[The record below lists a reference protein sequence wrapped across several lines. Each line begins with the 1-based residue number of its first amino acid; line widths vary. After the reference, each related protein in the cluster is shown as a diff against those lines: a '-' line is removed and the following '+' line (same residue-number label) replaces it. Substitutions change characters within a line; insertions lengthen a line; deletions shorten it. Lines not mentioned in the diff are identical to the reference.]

1 MKARALGALLWLV
14 GCDPAEQGEDPGDA
28 APQTSDQPEICA
40 DAPLVTWANFGRGFI
55 TQHCQACHAST
66 TLDRHDAPEEIT
78 FDTEEQVWALADRIL
93 ARAVGEAPTMPPQGG
108 VADDDLYL
116 LEVWLTCGG

>member
-1 MKARALGALLWLV
+1 VKRLLLV
-14 GCDPAEQGEDPGDA
+14 LVLWGCNSEEP
-28 APQTSDQPEICA
+28 SDSGSPPSDLPEICV
-40 DAPLVTWANFGRGFI
+40 DAPTVTWANFGAGFI
-55 TQHCQACHAST
+55 TQHCQACHASST
-66 TLDRHDAPEEIT
+66 PDRHGAPESVL

-108 VADDDLYL
+108 VSEDDIYL